1 MDVQGG
7 GPYSSGNASEED
19 AVETDIGRIR
29 LTDLASCGGCAAKY
43 SAARL
48 EQLLAGFVPVE
59 AENLLVGLAP
69 ADDAA
74 VYRLDDERALIFTL
88 DFFPPVVDDP
98 ADYGAIAATN
108 ALNDVFAMGG
118 TPLLALSI
126 AAFPEELPIEMLA
139 RIFAAADEQVR
150 AAGGLLAGGH
160 TIRDA
165 EPKYGLAVVGTVR
178 PDGIWP
184 KNGARP
190 GDALFLTKPL
200 GTGLIMT
207 GYKQGH
213 AGTQQLER
221 AIRWMRTLNRDAAEV
236 LRPLDPHAVTDVT
249 GFGLFGHARE
259 VAERSGVCLR
269 LESERFPAIDGA
281 LDIARKGVRTSGDPR
296 NRDFAATHL
305 QLVGGLSDVL
315 TGLGYDP
322 QTAGGLLVSLPAE
335 RGAALEA
342 EFSARR
348 LFIRRIGYVEEGS
361 GVVVE

>member
-1 MDVQGG
+1 VD
-7 GPYSSGNASEED
+7 
-19 AVETDIGRIR
+19 TDTAKVK

-48 EQLLAGFVPVE
+48 EELLKGFVPVE
-59 AENLLVGLAP
+59 AEDLLVGLAP

-98 ADYGAIAATN
+98 GDYGAIAATN

-126 AAFPEELPIEMLA
+126 AAFPEELPIEMVA
-139 RIFAAADEQVR
+139 AIFAAADAQVR

-160 TIRDA
+160 TIRDD
-165 EPKYGLAVVGTVR
+165 EPKYGLAVVGTVH
-178 PDGIWP
+178 PQGIWP

-190 GDALFLTKPL
+190 GDALFVTKPL
-200 GTGLIMT
+200 GTGLIMS
-207 GYKQGH
+207 GYKSGD
-213 AGTQQLER
+213 AGTQQHER
-221 AIRWMRTLNRDAAEV
+221 AIRWMRTLNKDAADV
-236 LRPLDPHAVTDVT
+236 LRPFGPNAVTDVT
-249 GFGLFGHARE
+249 GFGLFGHAHE
-259 VAERSGVCLR
+259 VAERSGVCIR

-281 LDIARKGVRTSGDPR
+281 LDMARRGLRTGGDPR
-296 NRDFAATHL
+296 NRDFAGPHVDTSEISETLEA
-305 QLVGGLSDVL
+305 
-315 TGLGYDP
+315 LGYDP

-335 RGAALEA
+335 QGAMLEA
-342 EFSARR
+342 EFDARR
-348 LFIRRIGYVEEGS
+348 LFMRRIGTVEEGS

>member
-1 MDVQGG
+1 M
-7 GPYSSGNASEED
+7 
-19 AVETDIGRIR
+19 ETDTGPIR

-48 EQLLAGFVPVE
+48 EQLLAGFVPAE

-126 AAFPEELPIEMLA
+126 AAFPEELPMEMLA
-139 RIFAAADEQVR
+139 QIFAAADKQVR

-236 LRPLDPHAVTDVT
+236 IRPLDPHAVTDVT

-259 VAERSGVCLR
+259 VAERSGVRLR

-296 NRDFAATHL
+296 NRDFAAKHL
-305 QLVGGLSDVL
+305 QLAGGFSDVL
-315 TGLGYDP
+315 TALGYDP
-322 QTAGGLLVSLPAE
+322 QTAGGLLVSLPVE

>member
-1 MDVQGG
+1 L
-7 GPYSSGNASEED
+7 D
-19 AVETDIGRIR
+19 AETSRVK

-48 EQLLAGFVPVE
+48 EELLAGFVPVE
-59 AENLLVGLAP
+59 AEDLLVGLAP

-88 DFFPPVVDDP
+88 DFFPPVVDDA

-126 AAFPEELPIEMLA
+126 AAFPEELPVEMLA
-139 RIFAAADEQVR
+139 QIFAAADAQVR

-207 GYKQGH
+207 GYKKRL
-213 AGTQQLER
+213 AGAMQLER
-221 AIRWMRTLNRDAAEV
+221 AVHWMRTLNKDAAEV
-236 LRPLDPHAVTDVT
+236 LRPFEPHAVTDVT
-249 GFGLFGHARE
+249 GFGLFGHAHE
-259 VAERSGVCLR
+259 MADRSAVRIR

-281 LDIARKGVRTSGDPR
+281 LDLARNGIRTSGDPR
-296 NRDFAATHL
+296 NREFAGHHVAAY
-305 QLVGGLSDVL
+305 GLSETL
-315 TGLGYDP
+315 EALAYDP
-322 QTAGGLLVSLPAE
+322 QTAGGLLVALPSE
-335 RGAALEA
+335 RGPALEA
-342 EFSARR
+342 EFTARR
-348 LFIRRIGYVEEGS
+348 LFIRRIGRVEEGA

>member
-1 MDVQGG
+1 VDIDVA
-7 GPYSSGNASEED
+7 N
-19 AVETDIGRIR
+19 VK

-74 VYRLDDERALIFTL
+74 VYRLDEDRALIFTL
-88 DFFPPVVDDP
+88 DFFPPIVDDP
-98 ADYGAIAATN
+98 GDYGTIAATN

-126 AAFPEELPIEMLA
+126 AAFPEELPIEMLGQ
-139 RIFAAADEQVR
+139 IFAAADEQVR
-150 AAGGLLAGGH
+150 ASGALLAGGH

-165 EPKYGLAVVGTVR
+165 EPKYGLAVIGTIH
-178 PDGIWP
+178 PDAVWT
-184 KNGARP
+184 KSSAKP
-190 GDALFLTKPL
+190 GDALYVTKPL

-207 GYKQGH
+207 GYKRGE
-213 AGTQQLER
+213 AGSQQLER
-221 AIRWMRTLNRDAAEV
+221 AVGWMKTLNQDAADV
-236 LRPLDPHAVTDVT
+236 LRRFKVNAVTDVT

-259 VAERSGVCLR
+259 MAEGSDVQLR

-281 LDIARKGVRTSGDPR
+281 LDLSRKGVRTSGDPR
-296 NRDFAATHL
+296 NRDFAGRHL
-305 QLVGGLSDVL
+305 TLNGVPETLIS
-315 TGLGYDP
+315 LGYDP

-335 RGAALEA
+335 QGPTLEA
-342 EFSARR
+342 EFGARR
-348 LFIRRIGYVEEGS
+348 LFLRRIGSVEEGS
-361 GVVVE
+361 GIYVE

>member
-1 MDVQGG
+1 MDIDTANVK
-7 GPYSSGNASEED
+7 
-19 AVETDIGRIR
+19 

-74 VYRLDDERALIFTL
+74 VYRLDEDRALIFTL
-88 DFFPPVVDDP
+88 DFFPPIVDDP
-98 ADYGAIAATN
+98 GDYGTIAATN

-126 AAFPEELPIEMLA
+126 AAFPEELPMEMLGQ
-139 RIFAAADEQVR
+139 IFAAADEQVR
-150 AAGGLLAGGH
+150 ASGALLAGGH

-165 EPKYGLAVVGTVR
+165 EPKYGLAVIGAVH
-178 PDGIWP
+178 PDAVWT
-184 KNGARP
+184 KSSAKA
-190 GDALFLTKPL
+190 GDALYVTKPL

-207 GYKQGH
+207 GYKRGE
-213 AGTQQLER
+213 AGSQQLER
-221 AIRWMRTLNRDAAEV
+221 AVGWMKTLNKDAADV
-236 LRPLDPHAVTDVT
+236 LHKFKVNAVTDVT

-259 VAERSGVCLR
+259 MAEGSDVQLR

-281 LDIARKGVRTSGDPR
+281 LDLSRKGVRTSGDPR
-296 NRDFAATHL
+296 NRDFAGRHL
-305 QLVGGLSDVL
+305 TLNGVPETLIS
-315 TGLGYDP
+315 LGYDP

-335 RGAALEA
+335 QGPTLEA
-342 EFSARR
+342 EFGARR
-348 LFIRRIGYVEEGS
+348 LFLRRIGSVEEGS
-361 GVVVE
+361 GIYVD

>member
-1 MDVQGG
+1 
-7 GPYSSGNASEED
+7 
-19 AVETDIGRIR
+19 VETGTGSIK

-59 AENLLVGLAP
+59 EENLLVGLAP

-126 AAFPEELPIEMLA
+126 AAFPEELPMEMLA

-184 KNGARP
+184 KNGARA

-207 GYKQGH
+207 GYKRGH

-221 AIRWMRTLNRDAAEV
+221 AIRWMRTLNRDTADV
-236 LRPLDPHAVTDVT
+236 LRPLQPHAVTDVT

-259 VAERSGVCLR
+259 VAERSGVRVR
-269 LESERFPAIDGA
+269 LQSERFPAIDGA
-281 LDIARKGVRTSGDPR
+281 LDMARQGVRTSGDPR
-296 NRDFAATHL
+296 NRDFAAAHV
-305 QLVGGLSDVL
+305 QLDGVSDVL
-315 TGLGYDP
+315 VALGYDP

-335 RGAALEA
+335 QGPALEA
-342 EFSARR
+342 EFAARR
-348 LFIRRIGYVEEGS
+348 LFVRRIGYVEEGS